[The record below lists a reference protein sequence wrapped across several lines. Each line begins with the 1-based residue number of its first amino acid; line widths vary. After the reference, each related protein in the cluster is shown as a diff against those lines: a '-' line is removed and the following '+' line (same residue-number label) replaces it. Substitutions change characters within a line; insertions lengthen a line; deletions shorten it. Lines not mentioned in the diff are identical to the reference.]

1 MHSGQEGEETPKPAK
16 GEELVIKTVEAD
28 EFLVAVSPEDVV
40 AKEMVVR
47 EEDGPRGSAE
57 ERSGETGDERHELLF
72 ERWKMNI
79 LVLYHYSIV
88 NGRKL
93 PLLYYCDHHALLPS
107 LHPSALMP
115 LMEKPPL
122 SPADTTTGG
131 SSRAIESHLLKSERK
146 LRVGVDENVERVDEF
161 GSEDERVLDEIQ
173 EPAKGEELVI
183 KTVEADEFLAAVS
196 REDVVAKEM
205 VVREEDG
212 P

>member
-1 MHSGQEGEETPKPAK
+1 MNSTCH
-16 GEELVIKTVEAD
+16 LVDLESNSSIGTHEVKLNPIINYPGD
-28 EFLVAVSPEDVV
+28 LV
-40 AKEMVVR
+40 
-47 EEDGPRGSAE
+47 
-57 ERSGETGDERHELLF
+57 
-72 ERWKMNI
+72 
-79 LVLYHYSIV
+79 
-88 NGRKL
+88 
-93 PLLYYCDHHALLPS
+93 
-107 LHPSALMP
+107 
-115 LMEKPPL
+115 
-122 SPADTTTGG
+122 
-131 SSRAIESHLLKSERK
+131 LKSERK